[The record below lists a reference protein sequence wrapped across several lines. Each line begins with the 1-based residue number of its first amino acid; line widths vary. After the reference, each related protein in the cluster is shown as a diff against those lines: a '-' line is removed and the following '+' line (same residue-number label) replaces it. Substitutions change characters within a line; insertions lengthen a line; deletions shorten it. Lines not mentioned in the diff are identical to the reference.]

1 MNEEIFEKLKGII
14 VEQLGV
20 KESEISLEAHF
31 ADDLG
36 ADSLDI
42 VEMIMAVEE
51 EFGIQVSDEEAEGL
65 SKVRDVVRF
74 IEEHRET

>member
-20 KESEISLEAHF
+20 KETEIRPEAHF

-51 EFGIQVSDEEAEGL
+51 EFAIQVSDEEAESL
-65 SKVRDVVRF
+65 QTVADVIRF
-74 IEEHRET
+74 IKEHKES

>member
-1 MNEEIFEKLKGII
+1 MNEEIYEKLKGII

-20 KESEISLEAHF
+20 KEEEISPEAHF

-51 EFGIQVSDEEAEGL
+51 EFGIQVSDDEAETL
-65 SKVRDVVRF
+65 QTVQDVAKF
-74 IEEHRET
+74 IEDHKD

>member
-1 MNEEIFEKLKGII
+1 MNEEVFEKLKGII

-51 EFGIQVSDEEAEGL
+51 EFGIQVSDEEAESL
-65 SKVRDVVRF
+65 TKVKDVVKF
-74 IEEHRET
+74 IEDHKA

>member
-1 MNEEIFEKLKGII
+1 MNEETFDKLKGII

-20 KESEISLEAHF
+20 KESEITAEAHF

-51 EFGIQVSDEEAEGL
+51 EFAIQVSDDEAEAL
-65 SKVRDVVRF
+65 QTVRDVVRF
-74 IEEHRET
+74 IDEHKEN

>member
-1 MNEEIFEKLKGII
+1 MNDEVYKKLKEII

-20 KESEISLEAHF
+20 KDGEINLEAHF

-51 EFGIQVSDEEAEGL
+51 EFNIQVSDEEAEGL
-65 SKVRDVVRF
+65 ARVKDVVKF
-74 IEEHRET
+74 VESHKV

>member
-1 MNEEIFEKLKGII
+1 MNEEVYDKLKGII
-14 VEQLGV
+14 IEQLGV
-20 KESEISLEAHF
+20 KDGEITPEAHF

-51 EFGIQVSDEEAEGL
+51 EFGIQVSDDEAESL
-65 SKVRDVVRF
+65 EKVRDVVKF
-74 IEEHRET
+74 IDDHKE

>member
-1 MNEEIFEKLKGII
+1 MNEEIYEKLKGII

-20 KESEISLEAHF
+20 KEEEISPEAHF

-51 EFGIQVSDEEAEGL
+51 EFTIQVSDDEAETL
-65 SKVRDVVRF
+65 QTVQDVAKF
-74 IEEHRET
+74 IEDHKA